1 MCLSVRSWI
10 IFLCTIIILLDGCS
24 AFSALDKIV
33 PDNTKEYREAKTL
46 PPLEIPPDLSAD
58 AIRDD
63 VMDGG
68 SSTATYLEY
77 QEQARNPLMDIYGI
91 KPDRKPRMEGE
102 GEQQRL
108 VVPEDQEK
116 VWERVHNFWL
126 ENGLEIKAED
136 IRIGFMDAI
145 GPSEQDNYRV
155 RIERGETPQS
165 TIVYLRQH
173 TANADPRREEAILRR
188 LAEYLGTLHAQ
199 DLARTEQQNEQQ
211 TIITTSN
218 HISMLDGGAALQ
230 MAQDFSRAWRRV
242 GLILDR
248 KGFAVE
254 DRNRSR
260 GIYYVRYDDPFTHQK
275 EKDSGW
281 LSKLAFWEHTADKIE
296 QSRYQIKLIS
306 DGAATRVV
314 ILDVEGRRDES
325 ETARRLLS
333 LLGEQLTE

>member
-1 MCLSVRSWI
+1 M
-10 IFLCTIIILLDGCS
+10 FLGGCS

-33 PDNTKEYREAKTL
+33 PDNTKEYRRAQTL
-46 PPLEIPPDLSAD
+46 PLLEIPPDLSAD

-63 VMDGG
+63 VMDDGG
-68 SSTATYLEY
+68 GTATYLEY

-91 KPDRKPRMEGE
+91 KSDRKPRMEGE

-108 VVPEDQEK
+108 VVPGNQEK
-116 VWERVHNFWL
+116 VWERVRNFWL

-145 GPSEQDNYRV
+145 GSSEQDSYRV
-155 RIERGETPQS
+155 RIERGETLQS
-165 TIVYLRQH
+165 TTVYLKQQV
-173 TANADPRREEAILRR
+173 AGADPRQEETILRK

-199 DLARTEQQNEQQ
+199 DLARTEQSGQR
-211 TIITTSN
+211 TVTSYSR
-218 HISMLDGGAALQ
+218 ISMLDGGAALQ

-242 GLILDR
+242 GLVLDR

-260 GIYYVRYDDPFTHQK
+260 GIYYVRYDDPFTQQK
-275 EKDSGW
+275 DEDSGW
-281 LSKLAFWEHTADKIE
+281 FSKLAFWESAADKSE

-306 DGAATRVV
+306 DGPATRVV

>member
-1 MCLSVRSWI
+1 VVIVSLS
-10 IFLCTIIILLDGCS
+10 GCS

-33 PDNTKEYREAKTL
+33 PDNTQEYRKAKAL

-58 AIRDD
+58 AIRDN
-63 VMDGG
+63 VMDDGG
-68 SSTATYLEY
+68 GTATYLEY
-77 QEQARNPLMDIYGI
+77 QEQARNPLMDLYGI
-91 KPDRKPRMEGE
+91 KSDRKPRMEGE

-108 VVPEDQEK
+108 VVPGNQEK
-116 VWERVHNFWL
+116 VWERVRNFWL

-145 GPSEQDNYRV
+145 SPSEGDSYRI
-155 RIERGETPQS
+155 RIERGEIPQS
-165 TIVYLRQH
+165 TTVYLKQN
-173 TANADPRREEAILRR
+173 AVNADPRQEEATLRR

-199 DLARTEQQNEQQ
+199 DLARAEQSGQR
-211 TIITTSN
+211 TVTDSSR
-218 HISMLDGGAALQ
+218 ISMLDGGAALQ
-230 MAQDFSRAWRRV
+230 MSQDFSRAWRRV

-260 GIYYVRYDDPFTHQK
+260 GIYYVRYDDPFTQQK
-275 EKDSGW
+275 EEDSGW
-281 LSKLAFWEHTADKIE
+281 LSKLAFWKNITDESE